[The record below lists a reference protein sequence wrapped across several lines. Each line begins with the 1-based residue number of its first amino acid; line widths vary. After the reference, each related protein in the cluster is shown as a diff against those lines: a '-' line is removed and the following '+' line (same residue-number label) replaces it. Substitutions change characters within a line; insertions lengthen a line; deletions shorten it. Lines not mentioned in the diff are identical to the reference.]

1 MEERSLITP
10 DEIGSKEFEVVKKTG
25 YDKNEVKLFL
35 EQIKDDYG
43 KLLKE
48 REALAALAKED
59 AMLRASANAVI
70 KKNRALAEELEA
82 TKKRLADVEAD
93 NAALL
98 KTNSDFRVTLDEYK
112 DNIAAAG
119 QAVVET
125 RAARDSARAKAQA
138 EANAIIADARNQA
151 AAISAKAKAEA
162 DVRVAEVRAAAELQ
176 IAEAKAEAEA
186 RVAAARAKADAD
198 IAEIEAGVQQSA
210 ARLHEAKN
218 QTSQFFNVMIPSC
231 ENNLSKLKALSV
243 LYCYEDAPAA
253 PVVDEPVVS
262 VVEETPEEIEVP
274 VVEDIISD
282 DTQVFKFPED
292 ADI

>member
-1 MEERSLITP
+1 MEERPLITP
-10 DEIGSKEFEVVKKTG
+10 EEIGSKEFEVVKKTG

-35 EQIKDDYG
+35 EQIKEDYN
-43 KLLKE
+43 KIIKE
-48 REALAALAKED
+48 RETLTALAKED
-59 AMLRASANAVI
+59 AMLRASAGAVI

-82 TKKRLADVEAD
+82 LKLRVSALESD

-98 KTNSDFRVTLDEYK
+98 KANSDFRITLDEYK

-162 DVRVAEVRAAAELQ
+162 DARVAEIKAAAELE

-186 RVAAARAKADAD
+186 RVAAAKAKADAD
-198 IAEIEAGVQQSA
+198 IAEIEAGVRQNA

-231 ENNLSKLKALSV
+231 ENNLNKLKALSV

-253 PVVDEPVVS
+253 PAADEPVV
-262 VVEETPEEIEVP
+262 EDMPEEIEVP

>member
-1 MEERSLITP
+1 MEERSFITP

-25 YDKNEVKLFL
+25 FDKNEVKLFL
-35 EQIKDDYG
+35 EQIKEDYG

-48 REALAALAKED
+48 RDALAALAKED

-82 TKKRLADVEAD
+82 TKKRLFDVEND
-93 NAALL
+93 NALL
-98 KTNSDFRVTLDEYK
+98 AKTNSDFRVTLDEYK

-162 DVRVAEVRAAAELQ
+162 DIRIAEIKAAAELQ

-198 IAEIEAGVQQSA
+198 IAEIEAEIQQNA
-210 ARLHEAKN
+210 ARLREAKN

-231 ENNLSKLKALSV
+231 ENNLNKLKALSV

-253 PVVDEPVVS
+253 PAADEPVV
-262 VVEETPEEIEVP
+262 EEMPEEIEVP

-282 DTQVFKFPED
+282 NTQVFKFPED